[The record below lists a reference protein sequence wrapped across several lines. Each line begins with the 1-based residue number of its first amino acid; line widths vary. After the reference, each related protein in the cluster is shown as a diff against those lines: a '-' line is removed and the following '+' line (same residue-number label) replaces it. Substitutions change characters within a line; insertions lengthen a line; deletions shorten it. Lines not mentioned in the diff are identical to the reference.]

1 MSEVAIKVEQLSKS
15 FGDFQ
20 AVKGISFEIEKG
32 SVVGF
37 IGANGA
43 GKTTTMRML
52 STLDI
57 QDEGEITVN
66 GHDVISDVSE
76 VRRSL
81 GWMPDHFGKYQHLMV
96 EEYLEFFARSYGFT
110 GTERDE
116 RVEGI
121 LDFVEMQDYR
131 NNLMNQLSKGLTQRM
146 GLGRALIHDPEI
158 LILDEP
164 AAGLDPKA
172 RIDLKRLIRIL
183 AEEGKTLFISSHI
196 LSELE
201 EMCDSMIFLDN
212 GKILHQGGSQD
223 LKQDSKTEQ
232 KVQVHVNG
240 SLDKLMLWIE
250 EFPYVRLDR
259 ELSQG
264 AILILEDSSLEFR
277 QRIIVEMV
285 TAKIPLVEFQILSKK
300 LEDVF
305 VDMLEGQ
312 KQV

>member
-1 MSEVAIKVEQLSKS
+1 MPEIAIRVESLSKS
-15 FGDFQ
+15 YGDFK
-20 AVKGISFEIEKG
+20 AVKKISFEIAKG

-66 GHDVISDVSE
+66 GFDVISDVMQ

-96 EEYLEFFARSYGFT
+96 EEYLDFFARSYGFT
-110 GTERDE
+110 GRERDE

-121 LDFVEMQDYR
+121 LDFVEMQDFR
-131 NNLMNQLSKGLTQRM
+131 KNLMNHLSKGLTQRM
-146 GLGRALIHDPEI
+146 GLGRALIHDPDI

-183 AEEGKTLFISSHI
+183 ADEGKTLFISSHI

-201 EMCDSMIFLDN
+201 EMCDSMIFLDK
-212 GKILHQGGSQD
+212 GEILHQGGSQD
-223 LKQDSKTEQ
+223 LKEDDKAEQ
-232 KVQVHVNG
+232 KVEVHVHG
-240 SLDKLMLWIE
+240 DLQKLMLWIE

-264 AILILEDSSLEFR
+264 AILILEDSSFDFR
-277 QRIIVEMV
+277 QRVLKEMV
-285 TAKIPLVEFQILSKK
+285 VADLPVVEFHVLSKK

-312 KQV
+312 NKP